1 MSWLND
7 AEITL
12 PKTPE
17 ELLAEAQAKKIAE
30 INAAYAAEA
39 EPLIKEYPAVEQ
51 STWPSQNYEARAYL
65 AWLEDPQ
72 GEQPPTPVLDA
83 ILLGRNGDGGT
94 ETIADLCNAVI
105 DNADRF
111 TAFQRLTGKRQRLV
125 KTVKSA
131 PTDEAVNTVRW

>member
-1 MSWLND
+1 MSQPWFKPAKTD
-7 AEITL
+7 AE
-12 PKTPE
+12 K
-17 ELLAEAQAKKIAE
+17 LAEAQAKKIRE
-30 INAAYAAEA
+30 INEAYTAEA
-39 EPLIKEYPAVEQ
+39 EPLIKEYPAIEQ
-51 STWPSQNYEARAYL
+51 QTWLAQESEARAYL
-65 AWLEDPQ
+65 AWLESQQ
-72 GEQPPTPVLDA
+72 GDVPEMPVLDA